1 MPEQSDQRPI
11 SQSLQEYGRGIAGGL
26 LFSFPLLYT
35 MEVWWTGFI
44 ASPFQF
50 ILVIVFTFA
59 LLLGYNRFAGM
70 HPEATWKDVLVDSVE
85 ELGLGFMLSFAL
97 LFMLSRIDLQEMSTL
112 EIMGKVVIEAMV
124 ISIGVSVGTA
134 QLGMSGGGDEDDE
147 AKEEEKEKKK
157 KQSGLGSLVVLGIC
171 GSVLIGGNVAP
182 TEEVLVIGVESS
194 PGHILAMAL
203 VSLAMSVLILFY
215 SDFEG
220 SGEKSAE
227 ANFFTIAQQTCVCYL
242 VALGSSALLLWFFG
256 RLDGVS
262 LWTGFAQTVAL
273 GVLSSLG
280 TSAGRLLIN

>member
-1 MPEQSDQRPI
+1 MSEKSDQRPI
-11 SQSLQEYGRGIAGGL
+11 AQSLQEYGRGIAGGL

-50 ILVIVFTFA
+50 VLVIVFTFI
-59 LLLGYNRFAGM
+59 LLMGYNRFAGM
-70 HPEATWKDVLVDSVE
+70 HPSASLKDILVDSVE
-85 ELGLGFMLSFAL
+85 ELGIGFLLSFL
-97 LFMLSRIDLQEMSTL
+97 LLLMLRRIDLQEMSTV

-134 QLGMSGGGDEDDE
+134 QLGISSGDSE
-147 AKEEEKEKKK
+147 AKEAEGLMKKR
-157 KQSGLGSLVVLGIC
+157 QSGLMSLVVLGIC

-182 TEEVLVIGVESS
+182 TEEVLVIGTESA

-203 VSLAMSVLILFY
+203 VSLAMSVLILFF
-215 SDFEG
+215 SHFEG
-220 SGEKSAE
+220 TEEKSDKPDL
-227 ANFFTIAQQTCVCYL
+227 FTITQQTCVCYI
-242 VALGSSALLLWFFG
+242 VALSTSALLLWFFG

-262 LWTGFAQTVAL
+262 FWTGLAQTVAL

>member
-35 MEVWWTGFI
+35 MEVWWTGFV

-50 ILVIVFTFA
+50 ILVIVFTFG

-85 ELGLGFMLSFAL
+85 ELGIGFLLSFAL
-97 LFMLSRIDLQEMSTL
+97 LFMLSRINLQEMSTL
-112 EIMGKVVIEAMV
+112 EVMGKVVIEAMV

-134 QLGMSGGGDEDDE
+134 QLGMGGNEDEDDE
-147 AKEEEKEKKK
+147 AKDLKKK
-157 KQSGLGSLVVLGIC
+157 RQSELGSLIILGLC
-171 GSVLIGGNVAP
+171 GGVLIGGNVAP
-182 TEEVLVIGVESS
+182 TEEVLVIGIESN

-220 SGEKSAE
+220 SGKKSAK
-227 ANFFTIAQQTCVCYL
+227 ADFFTIAQQTCVCYL

-262 LWTGFAQTVAL
+262 FWTGFAQTVAL

>member
-1 MPEQSDQRPI
+1 MPTQSDQRPI

-50 ILVIVFTFA
+50 ILVIVFTFI

-85 ELGLGFMLSFAL
+85 DLGIGFFLAFTL
-97 LFMLSRIDLQEMSTL
+97 LFMLRRIDFHEMSML

-134 QLGMSGGGDEDDE
+134 QLGVDNGDSQDEE
-147 AKEEEKEKKK
+147 AKDLKKK
-157 KQSGLGSLVVLGIC
+157 RQSGLLSLIVLGIC

-182 TEEVLVIGVESS
+182 TEEVLVVGTEAH
-194 PGHILAMAL
+194 PGNVLAMAL

-220 SGEKSAE
+220 TGKKSGKPDL
-227 ANFFTIAQQTCVCYL
+227 FTITQQTCVCYV
-242 VALGSSALLLWFFG
+242 VALSTSALLLWFFG

-262 LWTGFAQTVAL
+262 FWTGLAQTVAL